1 LHFTANPWVEL
12 PFPGRRAAL
21 DRRRGAAG
29 RPHCTYESLVCK
41 ACTRLHLTNRAT
53 GKLLGDV
60 ERKAASPHSI
70 QGRIGCGDQKSPLV
84 QLDPHVPARAK
95 ILAASRDLVSS
106 HPKPWRKYFNTS

>member
-1 LHFTANPWVEL
+1 VQHWIAEEARP
-12 PFPGRRAAL
+12 
-21 DRRRGAAG
+21 DD
-29 RPHCTYESLVCK
+29 PHCTYETLVCK
-41 ACTRLHLTNRAT
+41 ACTRLHLTNRAI